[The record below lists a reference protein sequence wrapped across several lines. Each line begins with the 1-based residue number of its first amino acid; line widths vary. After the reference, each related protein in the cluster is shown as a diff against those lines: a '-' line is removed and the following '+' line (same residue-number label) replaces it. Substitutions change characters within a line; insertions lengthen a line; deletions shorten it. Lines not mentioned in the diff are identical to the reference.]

1 MSSIYVL
8 SVRGRRLILTPGT
21 DSFVL
26 ALRNI
31 LGETREPVESA
42 EPGGRVA
49 TECGVTVQITAGA
62 TLRIYV
68 GLSPRILVINYCDRT
83 LFSVMKTLLF
93 FRCLLLSKFILYLN
107 SSVSYQKVINCSIQ
121 YILFLLPPTHPTIER
136 KEKEKERKI
145 YMMIFIMLPSHP
157 PFYFL

>member
-49 TECGVTVQITAGA
+49 TECGVTVPKTISFI
-62 TLRIYV
+62 LRIYV
-68 GLSPRILVINYCDRT
+68 GLSPRIL
-83 LFSVMKTLLF
+83 
-93 FRCLLLSKFILYLN
+93 
-107 SSVSYQKVINCSIQ
+107 SI
-121 YILFLLPPTHPTIER
+121 
-136 KEKEKERKI
+136 
-145 YMMIFIMLPSHP
+145 
-157 PFYFL
+157 

>member
-1 MSSIYVL
+1 VSSIYVL

-49 TECGVTVQITAGA
+49 TECGVTVHITAGA
-62 TLRIYV
+62 TLRSYV
-68 GLSPRILVINYCDRT
+68 GSSPRILVINY
-83 LFSVMKTLLF
+83 
-93 FRCLLLSKFILYLN
+93 
-107 SSVSYQKVINCSIQ
+107 
-121 YILFLLPPTHPTIER
+121 
-136 KEKEKERKI
+136 
-145 YMMIFIMLPSHP
+145 
-157 PFYFL
+157 